1 MSPIML
7 RPAIL
12 ILAAVLLPAA
22 SALAADDAPPAGE
35 TLSLPA
41 IGVVPV
47 VEAHLRDRV
56 VATGSIAPAEI
67 VFVQPQIEGQAIEEI
82 LADVG
87 DRVAAGQVLARLSDS
102 ALTLRRSQLVAS
114 RAAAEAAVAQ
124 ARAQIAEAEAAAAEA
139 ERTLGRTEALRAQG
153 TASQA
158 ALDDARSRAQIAAA
172 RVVAARQGLT
182 SAEAQVG
189 LIDAQIADVDLSIS
203 RTEVR
208 APVAGVVTAR
218 AARIGAIASAA
229 GGALFTLIRDGE
241 LEMNADVAE
250 QDLLRLAPGQTAT
263 VRVNGLDRAIT
274 GRVRLVE
281 PSVDPMTRLGRVRI
295 ALDEPQAVRDGMFG
309 EAEIVVAERTG
320 PAAPVTAVASDGSVL
335 VVGEDGVVRRV
346 AVTPGIRDGGLV
358 EVRTGLA
365 AGALLVARAGAFV
378 HEGDRINPV
387 PVQSASAPN

>member
-1 MSPIML
+1 ML
-7 RPAIL
+7 RPAFL
-12 ILAAVLLPAA
+12 ILAAALLPAA
-22 SALAADDAPPAGE
+22 SSLAADGAPPAGE
-35 TLSLPA
+35 APSLPA

-47 VEAHLRDRV
+47 VEALLRDRV

-82 LADVG
+82 LTDVG

-124 ARAQIAEAEAAAAEA
+124 ARAQVAEAEAAAAEA
-139 ERTLGRTEALRAQG
+139 ERTLGRTETLRAQG

-172 RVVAARQGLT
+172 RVAAARQGLT
-182 SAEAQVG
+182 AAEAQVG

-208 APVAGVVTAR
+208 APVAGIVTAR

-229 GGALFTLIRDGE
+229 GGPLFTLIRDGA

-250 QDLLRLAPGQTAT
+250 QDLLRLAPGQAAT

-295 ALDEPQAVRDGMFG
+295 ALDEPEAVRDGMFG
-309 EAEIVVAERTG
+309 EAEIVVAERAG

-346 AVTPGIRDGGLV
+346 EVMPGIRDGGLV
-358 EVRTGLA
+358 EVRAGLA

>member
-1 MSPIML
+1 ML
-7 RPAIL
+7 RPLALL
-12 ILAAVLLPAA
+12 IAAALVPAA
-22 SALAADDAPPAGE
+22 PTLAADGPPPAAE
-35 TLSLPA
+35 APALPA
-41 IGVVPV
+41 IGVVAV
-47 VEAHLRDRV
+47 VDAVLRDRV
-56 VATGSIAPAEI
+56 VATGTIGPAEI

-87 DRVAAGQVLARLSDS
+87 DRVEAGQVLARLSDS

-124 ARAQIAEAEAAAAEA
+124 GRAQVAEAEAAAAEA

-158 ALDDARSRAQIAAA
+158 ALDDARSQAEIARA
-172 RVVAARQGLT
+172 RVAAARQGLT

-208 APVAGVVTAR
+208 APVAGIVTAR
-218 AARIGAIASAA
+218 SARIGAIASAA
-229 GGALFTLIRDGE
+229 GGTPLFTLIRDGA
-241 LEMNADVAE
+241 LEMNADVSE
-250 QDLLRLAPGQTAT
+250 QDLLRLAPGQPAT
-263 VRVNGLDRAIT
+263 VRVTGLGRPIT

-281 PSVDPMTRLGRVRI
+281 PSVDPATRLGRIRI
-295 ALDEPQAVRDGMFG
+295 ALDEPEAVRDGMFG
-309 EAEIVVAERTG
+309 EAEIVVAERAG

-335 VVGEDGVVRRV
+335 LVEDGLVHRV
-346 AVTPGIRDGGLV
+346 TVTTGIRDGALV
-358 EVRTGLA
+358 EIRSGLA
-365 AGALLVARAGAFV
+365 AGAMLVARAGAFV

-387 PVQSASAPN
+387 PVQSASASN